1 MNELGKFLDVLQ
13 PRKGNSDFAGHE
25 EFGKCLK
32 VFEECLNKREKVK
45 VADVKKSFKNVSEEL
60 SNMQI

>member
-1 MNELGKFLDVLQ
+1 MLQ
-13 PRKGNSDFAGHE
+13 PRKDNSDFSGHE

-32 VFEECLNKREKVK
+32 VFEECLSRREKVK
-45 VADVKKSFKNVSEEL
+45 VGDVKKSFKNVSEEL